1 MRGKAYLGELE
12 HMVLA
17 ATMRLGP
24 EAYGAAIIKEIA
36 SETGRSVP
44 SGSLSIT
51 VDRLESK
58 GYVESRMGES
68 DASRGGRP
76 KRYVSITK
84 AGVAALADA
93 RSAMINLWQGL
104 ETRLEEQ

>member
-1 MRGKAYLGELE
+1 MGGKAYLGELE

-17 ATMRLGP
+17 AALRLGQ
-24 EAYGAAIIKEIA
+24 EAYGAAIIKEIGA
-36 SETGRSVP
+36 ETGRSVP

-58 GYVESRMGES
+58 GYVQSQMGES
-68 DASRGGRP
+68 DSSRGGRP

-84 AGVAALADA
+84 EGVTALADSRA
-93 RSAMINLWQGL
+93 AMMNLWQGL
-104 ETRLEEQ
+104 ETHLEER

>member
-1 MRGKAYLGELE
+1 MGGKPYLGELE

-36 SETGRSVP
+36 AETGRRVP

-76 KRYVSITK
+76 KRYVSITE
-84 AGVAALADA
+84 AGVAALADS

-104 ETRLEEQ
+104 ETRLEER